1 MALGHLMLN
10 VHHEIDIN
18 ESQIAQSLLN
28 QGLSNATRITKRQCG
43 NPTNIISAEVD
54 DRNTYEKVLNSGIFI
69 GYSRVKVVP
78 KYGIKQCFRCFGI
91 GHLKYECKANSL
103 LCMICSG
110 QHHSDNCPTPTQY
123 KCANC
128 EGDHCSV
135 SRKCIFSNAVHKQE
149 SPSSQFDEDKLIEL
163 INKIVN
169 ETLNKN
175 LESIITKAIKRVME
189 DLKLHS
195 LSQNKQLSEEFGIPR
210 NSSTVSPIFNT
221 KSSSDLNP
229 SINQNSSSY
238 HNNRQQENRASKP

>member
-1 MALGHLMLN
+1 
-10 VHHEIDIN
+10 
-18 ESQIAQSLLN
+18 
-28 QGLSNATRITKRQCG
+28 
-43 NPTNIISAEVD
+43 
-54 DRNTYEKVLNSGIFI
+54 
-69 GYSRVKVVP
+69 
-78 KYGIKQCFRCFGI
+78 
-91 GHLKYECKANSL
+91 
-103 LCMICSG
+103 MICSG

-135 SRKCIFSNAVHKQE
+135 SRKCIFLKKESKGKSVPIVPSYVNPEKSYSNAVHKQE

-169 ETLNKN
+169 ETFNKN

-238 HNNRQQENRASKP
+238 HNNRQQENRASKPMK